1 MKPEKAI
8 EILRKKMYDELAE
21 LQTDFS
27 AFRWAILNNELDRAG
42 EYAPKILR
50 LMIKFHVR
58 LGTIAA
64 LEEID

>member
-8 EILRKKMYDELAE
+8 EILKKKMNDELAE
-21 LQTDFS
+21 LQSYFS
-27 AFRWAILNNELDRAG
+27 AFKWAILNNELDRAG
-42 EYAPKILR
+42 EYAPKILN
-50 LMIKFHVR
+50 LMLRFYVR